1 MPFYAIW
8 AMSKSLYYPIKD
20 IYGSK
25 MCFIATYIELFLF
38 YLVQF
43 QTFFIT
49 LYRYICLFHD
59 DFLFNLDIHPKSL
72 AKFMVIT
79 LFIISFIVS
88 FSILSGTETVV
99 HLESCLGNY
108 WLQYDRKGQE
118 LCGSGSVFAIVICKL
133 AFVLYLAFSSNILES
148 YLLYKCFKKI
158 QKQTESV
165 QSMID
170 QDSYHRRRRYLIC
183 LFLVEFCLQNTYF

>member
-20 IYGSK
+20 LYGPS
-25 MCFIATYIELFLF
+25 MCYIATYVELFLF

-59 DFLFNLDIHPKSL
+59 DFLFNLNIHPRVL
-72 AKFMVIT
+72 GKFMVT
-79 LFIISFIVS
+79 SLFIISFLIS
-88 FSILSGTETVV
+88 FSILNGTETVV

-108 WLQYDRKGQE
+108 WLQFDRKGQKI
-118 LCGSGSVFAIVICKL
+118 CSAGSIFEIWACKFS
-133 AFVLYLAFSSNILES
+133 FVLNLAFSSNILES

-158 QKQTESV
+158 QEQTRSV
-165 QSMID
+165 QPMLD
-170 QDSYHRRRRYLIC
+170 KVSYHRRRR
-183 LFLVEFCLQNTYF
+183 